1 MTEPEPGPI
10 TRDTLEDAFRDLQA
24 EVDRATPALV
34 TRVLPVLAIVGAALA
49 VAAFLLGRRAGRKRS
64 TVVEIRRI

>member
-1 MTEPEPGPI
+1 MTVPEPEPI
-10 TRDTLEDAFRDLQA
+10 TRDTIEVAFRDLQA

-34 TRVLPVLAIVGAALA
+34 TRVLPVLTAAAVIVA
-49 VAAFLLGRRAGRKRS
+49 VAAFLMGRRAGRKRS